1 MAKQLSEAFHNLEK
15 ANQTLEAKVLERTK
29 ELSAKNGEL
38 ERTLG
43 KLRSAQE
50 RMVAQARMASLGQLT
65 KGVAHEIKNPLN
77 FVNNF
82 ASLSKELCN
91 ELQDVLHESS
101 NVPEPLKVEAD
112 SLLEMMRDNL
122 NRIESHGRR
131 ADLIISGMLEH
142 SRTVTGHEI
151 RETDLNHA
159 IRTSVEVAARMVR
172 IPVINGE
179 EESGVLDPEQL
190 FRLRL
195 APEVGFV
202 QAYPGELCRAM
213 INVFSNAIWAVGK
226 LQGGLQR
233 DPVIEVTSERNPA
246 GEVVITVRDNGIGMD
261 EETRRQAVVPFFTT
275 KPPSEG
281 TGLGLSLA
289 YDIIVQLHKGA
300 FEMQSEPG
308 SGTIVRMTLP
318 EAQSLS

>member
-1 MAKQLSEAFHNLEK
+1 
-15 ANQTLEAKVLERTK
+15 
-29 ELSAKNGEL
+29 
-38 ERTLG
+38 
-43 KLRSAQE
+43 
-50 RMVAQARMASLGQLT
+50 
-65 KGVAHEIKNPLN
+65 
-77 FVNNF
+77 
-82 ASLSKELCN
+82 
-91 ELQDVLHESS
+91 
-101 NVPEPLKVEAD
+101 
-112 SLLEMMRDNL
+112 
-122 NRIESHGRR
+122 
-131 ADLIISGMLEH
+131 
-142 SRTVTGHEI
+142 
-151 RETDLNHA
+151 
-159 IRTSVEVAARMVR
+159 
-172 IPVINGE
+172 
-179 EESGVLDPEQL
+179 
-190 FRLRL
+190 
-195 APEVGFV
+195 
-202 QAYPGELCRAM
+202 M
-213 INVFSNAIWAVGK
+213 INVFSNAIWAVGQ